1 MSRCDAPKRARLRIS
16 GSHQQVIVV
25 TASHAVRRDNLW
37 QQRGEATPI
46 LMMALLALMVF
57 GLIGI
62 LLTVAVILEQS
73 KHKRAAKGDA
83 AHPVTS
89 GATPSLNPKLR

>member
-1 MSRCDAPKRARLRIS
+1 M
-16 GSHQQVIVV
+16 
-25 TASHAVRRDNLW
+25 
-37 QQRGEATPI
+37 PI

-62 LLTVAVILEQS
+62 LLTAAMILEHS
-73 KHKRAAKGDA
+73 AHARAAKRNA

-89 GATPSLNPKLR
+89 GAANSLKPKLP